1 MSQEGLARIP
11 DPIDEDGAE
20 DRRGAPTTHT
30 CVRSRSRT
38 YVNGVRIDPVT
49 PSDFLSTVR
58 SFLACGQSHLLHFCA
73 AHPTVEARHDAEY
86 RDLLNRGDLN
96 LPDGMPVAW
105 AARRKGAPTLRLPG
119 TDAMNLVT
127 SWGVE
132 QGMRHYLYGATED
145 TLGLLRRN
153 MEEAHPGIRVVGAE
167 SPPFR
172 PISDEEL
179 DATVARIAAAGA
191 DAVWIGL
198 GAPKQDVIGDRLRER
213 NAAPT
218 LFAVGAAFDF
228 IAGTKRRAPG
238 WMSRLGLEWLFRL
251 ASEPGRL
258 WKRYL
263 VGNTRFVVGVASDR
277 LGRGST

>member
-1 MSQEGLARIP
+1 MPEP
-11 DPIDEDGAE
+11 TDDDGRAG
-20 DRRGAPTTHT
+20 RAPTTHS
-30 CVRSRSRT
+30 CARSSSRT

-49 PSDFLSTVR
+49 PADLLSAVR
-58 SFLACGQSHLLHFCA
+58 SFLACGESHLLHFCA
-73 AHPTVEARHDAEY
+73 AHPTVEARRDAAY

-105 AARRKGAPTLRLPG
+105 AARTKGAPTLRLPG
-119 TDAMNLVT
+119 TDAMNLVM

-132 QGMRHYLYGATED
+132 EGMRHYLYGATED
-145 TLGLLRRN
+145 TLALLRRN
-153 MEEAHPGIRVVGAE
+153 MEEAHPGIRIVGAE

-172 PISDEEL
+172 PISDAEL
-179 DATVARIAAAGA
+179 DATAARITAAGA

-198 GAPKQDVIGDRLRER
+198 GAPKQDVIGDRLRDR

-238 WMSRLGLEWLFRL
+238 WMSQIGLEWLFRL
-251 ASEPGRL
+251 GSEPGRL

-277 LGRGST
+277 LRRRPA

>member
-1 MSQEGLARIP
+1 MSREGLARVP
-11 DPIDEDGAE
+11 EPADDRDQGPGA
-20 DRRGAPTTHT
+20 GAPTAHA
-30 CVRSRSRT
+30 CARSSSRT

-49 PSDFLSTVR
+49 PAEFLSTVR
-58 SFLACGQSHLLHFCA
+58 SFLACGESHLLHFCA
-73 AHPTVEARHDAEY
+73 AHPTVEARQDAAY

-96 LPDGMPVAW
+96 LADGMPVAW
-105 AARRKGAPTLRLPG
+105 AARTRGAPTLRLPG

-132 QGMRHYLYGATED
+132 RGMRHYLYGATDD
-145 TLGLLRRN
+145 TLALLRRN
-153 MEEAHPGIRVVGAE
+153 MEEANPGVRIVGAE

-172 PISDEEL
+172 PISDAEL
-179 DATVARIAAAGA
+179 DATAARIAASNA

-213 NAAPT
+213 GAAPT

-238 WMSRLGLEWLFRL
+238 WMSRIGLEWLFRL

-277 LGRGST
+277 VRRRPA